1 MNHSSS
7 LQSTL
12 PLKLLPPLVKLLPQ
26 VETETALTGEGSGL
40 ARGQDDLDQGSLWKD
55 EVKPSAL
62 SAAASLNL

>member
-1 MNHSSS
+1 M
-7 LQSTL
+7 
-12 PLKLLPPLVKLLPQ
+12 KLLPQ

-55 EVKPSAL
+55 EVKPSSL